1 MFDVAAVIDQPLFS
15 TRINSVVVALA
26 LCVLAQLA
34 GAPAADA
41 CTCLSSG
48 PACQAFWTT
57 DVAFDGTVVKIDP
70 TSRDETFSDRTFQ
83 VTEFVVTLQVRQS
96 WKGVEGETVQVTTSG
111 SGASCGFNF
120 KMGGRYLVFASRGGS
135 DSRPRVSLCSFT
147 RAYDGTGET
156 AAFFTSLDAPE
167 AGARVFGSTQLMQR
181 SFTSGSSHDRS
192 PMDLEV
198 RLTGNGRTLTTTA
211 KAGRYEFSGL
221 AAGHYGLSVIVPEGY
236 STWMPTRPVEIPN
249 QRACFE
255 SDFSLAPSGRISG
268 WLVDAR
274 GRGVPNVVVEAT
286 GAEIAL
292 DRQKYLEVVSAR
304 SDDSGFFELRDLP
317 PGRYIAGIN
326 LQDSSQPV
334 SAVRPDHLSWRQR
347 ATDDAGGRARSE
359 RGSWALGASTS
370 AGGDQVDRSDYLEG
384 RHAGRG
390 RVCRL
395 VGHRSERGVARARC
409 RRSNVRNGRTLRRRR
424 TGGSRLS
431 VHSPPRWNRTTPE
444 DLCAADRCPCGRRS
458 DRNRDPPRSAAV
470 TEIRHGQHGAHC
482 FFSHG

>member
-1 MFDVAAVIDQPLFS
+1 MMFDVAAVIDQPLFS

-181 SFTSGSSHDRS
+181 SFTSSSSHDRS

-326 LQDSSQPV
+326 LQDAPSQFRPYARTIFPGGNEPPMTLEV
-334 SAVRPDHLSWRQR
+334 ALGQSVDLGRWVLPPPLAVIKLTGAITWKDGTPAAGVYVGLSDIGQNAASPARG
-347 ATDDAGGRARSE
+347 AGGAMSGTDGRFVVDAR
-359 RGSWALGASTS
+359 
-370 AGGDQVDRSDYLEG
+370 EG
-384 RHAGRG
+384 RAYRFIARLAGTGPLLRI
-390 RVCRL
+390 
-395 VGHRSERGVARARC
+395 SAPQIDARAG
-409 RRSNVRNGRTLRRRR
+409 VGPIAI
-424 TGGSRLS
+424 
-431 VHSPPRWNRTTPE
+431 VIHQ
-444 DLCAADRCPCGRRS
+444 
-458 DRNRDPPRSAAV
+458 DPPR
-470 TEIRHGQHGAHC
+470 
-482 FFSHG
+482 